1 MPNKPDFLIVGAA
14 KAGTTSLYYYLKQHN
29 QVWFPELKETKYFSS
44 KIKTYPQKGIG
55 DWSIDNA
62 AITNP
67 TDYYQLFSNCPNGK
81 IKGEASPDYLLFSE
95 KVAPLIYEELGDVPI
110 IISIRNPIDRA
121 FSAYMNLL
129 RDNREHLDF
138 RSALNEEE
146 KRINSNWDF
155 MWYYKESG
163 HYVNQID
170 GFKKVFSRV
179 KVILFDDLIS
189 DPIRICNEI
198 FSFLK
203 VAPKNKLDTTSYN
216 PSGVP
221 KTITAKHLLNRR
233 SKTAVFIRELIKFLI
248 PRKVLEYVAKSSLS
262 KMHISE
268 EDFIYLK
275 EYFSEEIKSLENHLN
290 RDLSHWTKW
299 QRH

>member
-1 MPNKPDFLIVGAA
+1 MSNKPDFLIVGAA

-44 KIKTYPQKGIG
+44 KIKPYPQKGIG

-62 AITNP
+62 AITNSK
-67 TDYYQLFSNCPNGK
+67 DYYQLFSNCPNGK
-81 IKGEASPDYLLFSE
+81 IKGEASPDYLLFSK

-110 IISIRNPIDRA
+110 IISVRNPIDRA
-121 FSAYMNLL
+121 FSAYMNLV

-138 RSALNEEE
+138 RRALNEEE

-155 MWYYKESG
+155 MWHYKESG
-163 HYVNQID
+163 NYVNQID

-189 DPIRICNEI
+189 APTVICNEI

-203 VAPKNKLDTTSYN
+203 VSPKNKIDTTSYN

-221 KTITAKHLLNRR
+221 KNIAIKYLLDRR
-233 SKTAVFIRELIKFLI
+233 LKTAVFLRELIKFLI
-248 PRKVLEYVAKSSLS
+248 PRKVLENVAKNSLS
-262 KMHISE
+262 KMQISE
-268 EDFIYLK
+268 EDFLYLK
-275 EYFSEEIKSLENHLN
+275 EYFSDEIKSLENYLN

>member
-1 MPNKPDFLIVGAA
+1 MSNKPDFLIVGAA

-44 KIKTYPQKGIG
+44 KIKPYPQKGIG

-62 AITNP
+62 AITNSK
-67 TDYYQLFSNCPNGK
+67 DYYQLFSNCPNGK
-81 IKGEASPDYLLFSE
+81 IKGEASPDYLLFSK

-110 IISIRNPIDRA
+110 IISVRNPIDRA
-121 FSAYMNLL
+121 FSAYMNLV

-138 RSALNEEE
+138 RRALNEEE

-155 MWYYKESG
+155 MWHYK
-163 HYVNQID
+163 V
-170 GFKKVFSRV
+170 
-179 KVILFDDLIS
+179 
-189 DPIRICNEI
+189 ICNEI

-203 VAPKNKLDTTSYN
+203 VSPKNKIDTTSYN

-221 KTITAKHLLNRR
+221 KNIAIKYLLDRR
-233 SKTAVFIRELIKFLI
+233 LKTAVFLRELIKFLI
-248 PRKVLEYVAKSSLS
+248 PRKVLENVAKNSLS
-262 KMHISE
+262 KMQISE
-268 EDFIYLK
+268 EDFLYLK
-275 EYFSEEIKSLENHLN
+275 EYFSDEIKSLENYLN

>member
-1 MPNKPDFLIVGAA
+1 MSNKPDFLIVGAA

-44 KIKTYPQKGIG
+44 KIKPYPQKGIG

-67 TDYYQLFSNCPNGK
+67 KDYYQLFSKCPNGK

-95 KVAPLIYEELGDVPI
+95 KVAPLIYEELGDLPI
-110 IISIRNPIDRA
+110 IISVRNPIDRA
-121 FSAYMNLL
+121 FSAYMNLV

-138 RSALNEEE
+138 RRALNEEE

-155 MWYYKESG
+155 MWHYKESG
-163 HYVNQID
+163 NYVNQID

-189 DPIRICNEI
+189 APTVICNEI

-203 VAPKNKLDTTSYN
+203 VAPKNKINTISYN
-216 PSGVP
+216 PSGIP
-221 KTITAKHLLNRR
+221 NTWYSKFLLNRR
-233 SKTAVFIRELIKFLI
+233 SKISLYAREALKTVM
-248 PRKVLEYVAKSSLS
+248 PRQMLERVAKTSLS

-268 EDFIYLK
+268 EDFLYLK
-275 EYFSEEIKSLENHLN
+275 EYFSDEIKFLENHLN